1 MNTPVTISSVIAR
14 LPERR
19 RLIYDYMCEFWEARL
34 RLPTRREIASEF
46 NIALHP
52 VQYHIEKLIDADL
65 LRRNR
70 IDGKVYI
77 TGAMAKTGGCHWV
90 EPKEGAFA
98 TPGGRRK
105 KKEEVEDAEP
115 AAEHERV

>member
-1 MNTPVTISSVIAR
+1 MNVPVEISSVIAR
-14 LPERR
+14 LPKRR

-34 RLPTRREIASEF
+34 RLPTRREIAAEF

-52 VQYHIEKLIDADL
+52 VQYHIEKLLDADL
-65 LRRNR
+65 LRRNEE
-70 IDGKVYI
+70 DGKVYI
-77 TGAMAKTGGCHWV
+77 TGAVASFVGVVWL
-90 EPKEGAFA
+90 EPKEDAFA

-105 KKEEVEDAEP
+105 KKEEVEDDEP

>member
-1 MNTPVTISSVIAR
+1 
-14 LPERR
+14 
-19 RLIYDYMCEFWEARL
+19 MCEFWEARL

-65 LRRNR
+65 LRRNLD
-70 IDGKVYI
+70 DGKVYI
-77 TGAMAKTGGCHWV
+77 TGAVAQTGEVDWV
-90 EPKEGAFA
+90 YPKEGAFA